1 MERPRG
7 ARTAWAVLV
16 PVTAALAGL
25 LFATSAST
33 AQGTDLRGGRFSQLT
48 DLITAAQDDVASQER
63 TAAALRAQVDEATRR
78 AATGST
84 AVARETARADALAP
98 AAGLEAVQGPGL
110 TVTLDDAPATPPGEA
125 PASENPDDLVV
136 HQQDVQSVIN
146 ALWSGGAEAVT
157 LMGERLIST
166 SAVRCVGNTLLLQG
180 RLVGP
185 PFVVRAIGD
194 ASRMRAALDAEPG
207 VALFRQYVDAYGLTY
222 RVGRAPLLRMPAYQ
236 GPLDLPH
243 VTRSS

>member
-1 MERPRG
+1 MDRPRG
-7 ARTAWAVLV
+7 ARSAWAVLV

-48 DLITAAQDDVASQER
+48 DLISAAQDDVAAQER
-63 TAAALRAQVDEATRR
+63 TAAALRAQVDDATRR
-78 AATGST
+78 AAAGSST
-84 AVARETARADALAP
+84 VARETARADALAP
-98 AAGLEAVQGPGL
+98 AAGLQAVQGAGL
-110 TVTLDDAPATPPGEA
+110 TVTLDDAPQTPPGEA
-125 PASENPDDLVV
+125 PASDNPDDLVV

-146 ALWSGGAEAVT
+146 ALWTGGADAVT

-222 RVGRAPLLRMPAYQ
+222 RVAGSPLLRMPAYT

-243 VTRSS
+243 VAAS